1 MSISKKREMEEQQTF
16 FDRSTQILLPIL
28 TVTGFL
34 LVSLK
39 KPEFGLI
46 VVLISQV
53 FWIYTSYKAWKNAGQ
68 IGLMV
73 TSIIMSGVALYG
85 VMNYWLF

>member
-1 MSISKKREMEEQQTF
+1 MRKREDF
-16 FDRSTQILLPIL
+16 FDKLTQVLLPVF
-28 TVTGFL
+28 TVSGFL

-46 VVLISQV
+46 VILLSQV

-73 TSIIMSGVALYG
+73 TTIIMSGVALYG
-85 VMNYWLF
+85 VINYWFL